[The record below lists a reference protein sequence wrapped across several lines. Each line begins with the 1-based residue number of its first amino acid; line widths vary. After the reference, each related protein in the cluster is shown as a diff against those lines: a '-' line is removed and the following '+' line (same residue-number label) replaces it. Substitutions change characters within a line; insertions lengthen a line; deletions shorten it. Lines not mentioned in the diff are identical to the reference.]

1 MVLGLLGI
9 YPQYTAIKTLLIG
22 VGVIKGDWKSSHEK
36 YKKQVYLLEP
46 VVESLLQFLV
56 QSVLAYI
63 VLSPDSEVSSRK
75 LSILRLF

>member
-36 YKKQVYLLEP
+36 YKKVYLLEP

-63 VLSPDSEVSSRK
+63 VLSPDSNATPRK
-75 LSILRLF
+75 

>member
-63 VLSPDSEVSSRK
+63 VLSPDSNATTRRK
-75 LSILRLF
+75 